1 MKYEC
6 SCKFVNSPCVIESN
20 INLEA
25 APSGNP
31 PFFCA
36 FGFYGE
42 SLWKA
47 RQEISENL
55 QTSTNKQSTPCK
67 HGLAHC
73 SFDVCFERCNTC
85 TVTKV

>member
-6 SCKFVNSPCVIESN
+6 SCKFVKSPCVIESN
-20 INLEA
+20 INLEI

-47 RQEISENL
+47 RQEIKENL
-55 QTSTNKQSTPCK
+55 QTSTNKQSTPLCHK
-67 HGLAHC
+67 ECPAYEVCGC
-73 SFDVCFERCNTC
+73 SDFGKPCGGRD
-85 TVTKV
+85 